1 VRQRKSIAL
10 AGAALVVVLSLS
22 AALGAPKPKHARF
35 PERNI
40 AIVVNGQQLAP
51 RPGPRIVNGRVLVPI
66 VRIFSALAIPI
77 AHDGSALI
85 AEAPNETIRLVRG
98 SRRAYVGRQQIFL
111 DVAPMEIDGTTYVP
125 LDLLVDV
132 LGASASYD
140 SRAQRV
146 LIASTLVRRIT
157 PSQNVG
163 AGRVRIT
170 GNLTAIDTLS
180 EPPSITVTYRESV
193 RTIAL
198 TSGAKIVLADVVART
213 QQPGELTDLHVGDA
227 VSVTV
232 NADGNVALV
241 EDTYGSRAGTIAAV
255 SGTSIVLDNGHVL
268 TPDKATTITRD
279 GNPASLSD
287 LHVGDTVTQR
297 MNPQTGETRQLIAI
311 SPVAGTPA
319 PAASGQTGTQPA
331 VNIVSF
337 TAEPLRPLRLGEK
350 FTFTLHG
357 TPGGRASFDLGS
369 FMTGMPMKEES
380 PGTYVGSLGV
390 PPGMNFAQMSVYGHL
405 TVGGVAATQE
415 AVNQISAATIAPQI
429 TDIAPAAGQVVNNN
443 KPSIYATF
451 AAPTDLGVDP
461 HTVTLKVN
469 GKDVTS
475 SVTRTSSF
483 VTYTS
488 GVPLPDGQVN
498 VTVAVADFAGNE
510 ASRSWTFTIQTR

>member
-10 AGAALVVVLSLS
+10 AGAAIVVVLSLS
-22 AALGAPKPKHARF
+22 AAFAASKPKHTRF

-40 AIVVNGQQLAP
+40 AIVVNGQQLAS
-51 RPGPRIVNGRVLVPI
+51 RPGPRIVAGRVLVPI
-66 VRIFSALAIPI
+66 VHIFSALAIPI
-77 AHDGSALI
+77 SHNHNALV
-85 AEAPNETIRLVRG
+85 AEAPTETIRLVRG
-98 SRRAYVGRQQIFL
+98 SRRAYIGRREIFL

-125 LDLLVDV
+125 LNLLDV

-140 SRAQRV
+140 SRAHRV
-146 LIASTLVRRIT
+146 VISSTLVRRVT

-163 AGRVRIT
+163 AGRVRIS
-170 GNLTAIDTLS
+170 GNVTAIDTLS
-180 EPPSITVTYRESV
+180 EPQSITITYRESV
-193 RTIAL
+193 RTIAI
-198 TSGAKIVLADVVART
+198 TSGAKFVLADVVART

-232 NADGNVALV
+232 NADGTVALV

-268 TPDKATTITRD
+268 TPDKTTAITRD

-287 LHVGDTVTQR
+287 LRVGDTVTQR

-311 SPVAGTPA
+311 SLATSTPA
-319 PAASGQTGTQPA
+319 PAASGQTATPQA

-350 FTFTLHG
+350 FAFALHG
-357 TPGGRASFDLGS
+357 TPGGRASFDIGA
-369 FMTGMPMKEES
+369 FITGVPMKEES
-380 PGTYVGSLGV
+380 PGVYAGSLTV

-405 TVGGVAATQE
+405 TAGGVATTQE
-415 AVNQISAATIAPQI
+415 AVNKISAATIAPQI
-429 TDIAPAAGQVVNNN
+429 TDIAPAGGQVVNNN

-461 HTVTLKVN
+461 RTVTLKVN